1 MGDQGLM
8 MVPFAEIEVGVVD
21 NHRTDMGDIAG
32 LADSI
37 VKNGLLQPLIVQHK
51 HYGGH
56 GFLMPDGRRVFSRHI
71 LVAGHRR
78 YEAIKIIRRK
88 KHGAFE
94 KVAVVLTRGNETDSL
109 LAQVAENL
117 DRKDPNP
124 VELAESFR
132 GLINVGLTQVQIA
145 KHTRLSDSYI
155 STLLGIREK
164 CCTAALAS
172 LAKGDITIATATDLA
187 QLDEGKQPAQL
198 DKYLGTKKAKGKAA
212 AKRETAKDAGRKVRP
227 SAKEVHEVV
236 GGVIAKLS
244 ENGAKDVDKQFWRGA
259 MTAVQCLMGDGD
271 ELLELAKDIVERKV
285 A

>member
-1 MGDQGLM
+1 
-8 MVPFAEIEVGVVD
+8 MVPFEEIEVGVVD

-32 LADSI
+32 LAESI
-37 VKNGLLQPLIVQHK
+37 TKNGLLQPLVVQHK

-56 GFLMPDGRRVFSRHI
+56 GFMMPDGRRVFSRHI
-71 LVAGHRR
+71 LVAGRRR

-88 KHGAFE
+88 KRGAFE
-94 KVAVVLTRGNETDSL
+94 KVPVVLTRGNETDSL
-109 LAQVAENL
+109 FAQVAENL

-132 GLINVGLTQVQIA
+132 GLINVGLTQAQIA

-172 LAKGDITIATATDLA
+172 LAKGDITIETATDLA
-187 QLDEGKQPAQL
+187 RLDEGKQPAQL
-198 DKYLGTKKAKGKAA
+198 SKYLGTKTAKGKAA

-227 SAKEVHEVV
+227 NVKEVHALVSQ
-236 GGVIAKLS
+236 VIEAL
-244 ENGAKDVDKQFWRGA
+244 NADGAKDHDKRFWGGA

-271 ELLELAKDIVERKV
+271 ELLELAKEIVEKAV